1 MNDYRTISVSSLLSK
16 YGTMTGI
23 KTTTI
28 TFFKFKTFDEFYE
41 WMDAI
46 DEDNRVHVYCHN
58 DLFEGEIIG
67 VDKESQDICLFKH
80 IPEQWNSMDFITLK
94 CKHSNDYI
102 ATLNFK
108 ITPYRRCV
116 PSTTEI
122 QNFVQFSGMEY
133 TSEFKAI
140 SGQPPQPPPLH
151 NPQKRIHE
159 FQDR

>member
-58 DLFEGEIIG
+58 DL
-67 VDKESQDICLFKH
+67 
-80 IPEQWNSMDFITLK
+80 
-94 CKHSNDYI
+94 
-102 ATLNFK
+102 
-108 ITPYRRCV
+108 
-116 PSTTEI
+116 
-122 QNFVQFSGMEY
+122 
-133 TSEFKAI
+133 
-140 SGQPPQPPPLH
+140 QPPQPPPLH